1 MPIRA
6 VLSLTKVYSFWLQ
19 QVRTELSPEVEINDL
34 VSFNDYVSFLGSSS
48 NNTFSAQSGPIC
60 WAMQS
65 RMNWRIFCEGVVSS
79 KSQITSKILFFL
91 GSTNKVNR
99 AVRFSIA
106 CGSVQLAKGI
116 PPYAYLIIFQLTLN
130 YNNLNNLP
138 RAVFLRAAGDLL

>member
-1 MPIRA
+1 
-6 VLSLTKVYSFWLQ
+6 
-19 QVRTELSPEVEINDL
+19 
-34 VSFNDYVSFLGSSS
+34 
-48 NNTFSAQSGPIC
+48 
-60 WAMQS
+60 
-65 RMNWRIFCEGVVSS
+65 VVSS

-116 PPYAYLIIFQLTLN
+116 PPYTYLIILQLTLN

-138 RAVFLRAAGDLL
+138 RAVFLKKQKATKRGQTKRTKRKFKKGSSH